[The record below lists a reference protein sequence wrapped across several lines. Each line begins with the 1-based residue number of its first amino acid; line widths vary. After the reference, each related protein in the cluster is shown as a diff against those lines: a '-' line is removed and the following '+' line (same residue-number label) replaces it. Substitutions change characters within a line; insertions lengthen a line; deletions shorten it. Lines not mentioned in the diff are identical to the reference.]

1 MNDAVPYKVVSSRLF
16 DHSPER
22 LFAAFSDVKALK
34 QWWGPQDFTNTI
46 EDFDFRPGGV
56 WRHTMNAPD
65 GSAFDNDSE
74 FIEIDRP
81 NRISFLHKGPMHVF
95 TLTMDFIPRG
105 TQTELVWTM
114 DSQNMG
120 ENKDMPGFIEAA
132 NQQNFDK
139 LAALLSDGRSKGAEP

>member
-1 MNDAVPYKVVSSRLF
+1 MVPYKVVSSRLF
-16 DHSPER
+16 DHSPEK
-22 LFAAFSDVKALK
+22 LFDAFANVEAQKI
-34 QWWGPQDFTNTI
+34 WWGPQGFTNTV
-46 EDFDFRPGGV
+46 EAFDFRPGGV
-56 WRHTMNAPD
+56 WRHTMHAPD
-65 GSAFDNDSE
+65 GSAFENDSE

-105 TQTELVWTM
+105 AQTELVWTM
-114 DSQNMG
+114 DSKNMG

-139 LAALLSDGRSKGAEP
+139 LAALLGR